1 MESDFSALASRL
13 AARGDVLGC
22 IIVSVDGM
30 ILGEFPP
37 GNGSIV
43 KPAWLQLASL
53 GEPSRGFLSFP
64 GEIWAFVRGARYGVF
79 AVGTP
84 SVRPGVVLEEL
95 DQVLSM
101 AEEWHARREALRD
114 PESVD
119 VSQEETSRLRRL
131 VSHRA
136 AKSVKKD
143 ESAAKAPPMPEPRRA
158 SLDGEE
164 VDPVVLSQEFAGLLQ
179 DESLDDE
186 EHQ

>member
-1 MESDFSALASRL
+1 MESDFSALASKL

-53 GEPSRGFLSFP
+53 GEPSRGFLTFP

-114 PESVD
+114 PENVD
-119 VSQEETSRLRRL
+119 VSREEPTRLRRL
-131 VSHRA
+131 VSHR
-136 AKSVKKD
+136 VKKD
-143 ESAAKAPPMPEPRRA
+143 ESPPSPPPMPEP
-158 SLDGEE
+158 
-164 VDPVVLSQEFAGLLQ
+164 
-179 DESLDDE
+179 
-186 EHQ
+186 